1 MTSNTD
7 TASQLLTLAGGPSIL
22 GVGALLA
29 YARGVLK
36 SNERVPVKGWLTM
49 GAGIALT
56 LWLLMFLGLAA
67 PTVFGSWSAEGD
79 PQASLILL
87 SATWFAA
94 IALLVSAVIKGPG
107 VARYLSE
114 AYRQG
119 EGPWLVSVIRRMI
132 DHP

>member
-1 MTSNTD
+1 MASNTD
-7 TASQLLTLAGGPSIL
+7 TATQLLILAGGPSIL
-22 GVGALLA
+22 GVGALLK
-29 YARGVLK
+29 YARGVLN
-36 SNERVPVKGWLTM
+36 SNERAPVKGWPTL
-49 GAGIALT
+49 GAGIVLSF
-56 LWLLMFLGLAA
+56 WLLMFLGLAA
-67 PTVFGSWSAEGD
+67 PTVFGSWSADGD

-94 IALLVSAVIKGPG
+94 IALLVSAVIKGPE

-119 EGPWLVSVIRRMI
+119 EGPWLVSIIRRMI